1 MAGGTGRLGAGVPVP
16 QSGCSSS
23 TTPSFSWCLYR
34 RETMGQ
40 RVCSDTTGRS
50 EGKGSPGPAG
60 GSWAQRSGVW
70 AAQSYPPTPVTDSGA
85 KSGSGLPS
93 CEDPLTRDTS
103 IQNPLLRGAG
113 RGGAGGRGHTDFF
126 TRSHI
131 RGRCSPGLGFPREQP
146 WNRCVQ
152 GPCWGRWWGR
162 RREPRKGLVAP
173 DAAIPGPSKGSV
185 VKLPGGTAQYLAD
198 LLFPSKPRLRT
209 QTQPDSGAE
218 NKLSSP
224 VRSGPHRGDAE
235 PPPSRP

>member
-103 IQNPLLRGAG
+103 IQNPLLCGAG
-113 RGGAGGRGHTDFF
+113 RGGGQRAHRLLHTIPHQREVF
-126 TRSHI
+126 TW
-131 RGRCSPGLGFPREQP
+131 PGLSQRTALEQMCAGP
-146 WNRCVQ
+146 VLGEVVGEAQ
-152 GPCWGRWWGR
+152 GTQ
-162 RREPRKGLVAP
+162 KG
-173 DAAIPGPSKGSV
+173 
-185 VKLPGGTAQYLAD
+185 PGGSRRCHPWAFQGVCGEA
-198 LLFPSKPRLRT
+198 PRRHC
-209 QTQPDSGAE
+209 
-218 NKLSSP
+218 P
-224 VRSGPHRGDAE
+224 VPG
-235 PPPSRP
+235 RPALPL

>member
-85 KSGSGLPS
+85 KSGSGLPC

-103 IQNPLLRGAG
+103 IQNPLLCGAG
-113 RGGAGGRGHTDFF
+113 RGGGQRAHRLLHTIPHQREVF
-126 TRSHI
+126 TW
-131 RGRCSPGLGFPREQP
+131 PGLSQRTALEQMCAGP
-146 WNRCVQ
+146 VLGEVVGEAQ
-152 GPCWGRWWGR
+152 GTQ
-162 RREPRKGLVAP
+162 KG
-173 DAAIPGPSKGSV
+173 
-185 VKLPGGTAQYLAD
+185 PGGSRRCHPWAFQGVCGEA
-198 LLFPSKPRLRT
+198 PRRHC
-209 QTQPDSGAE
+209 
-218 NKLSSP
+218 P
-224 VRSGPHRGDAE
+224 VPG
-235 PPPSRP
+235 RPALPL